1 MEHLDIPICGM
12 TILLYPITATASYLE
27 SGIYTVTATDSR
39 GCIATATEDISQ
51 VVPTMELDTSF
62 TNVSCHGNNDGSDLL

>member
-1 MEHLDIPICGM
+1 MYCNGVNTGSLTATASGGTPGYTYLWDDNPA
-12 TILLYPITATASYLE
+12 LPQITATASYLE

-51 VVPTMELDTSF
+51 E
-62 TNVSCHGNNDGSDLL
+62 